1 MDETQEYPSENDAT
15 VSIERLVRLERDSAL
30 MLSYILDAKRLEIV
44 LPKGVAVEDVNFGE
58 IDVPSMIERLRR
70 GESVDLSYAITES
83 ATTRRSAQQ
92 TAVYH

>member
-44 LPKGVAVEDVNFGE
+44 LPKG
-58 IDVPSMIERLRR
+58 
-70 GESVDLSYAITES
+70 
-83 ATTRRSAQQ
+83 
-92 TAVYH
+92 